1 MDKSYSEAER
11 QSIVGGMQQIYIHEV
26 KEKWLLNGLEQLW
39 HQSATSEDE
48 AWESQ
53 EETLCYPALK
63 AITIDKSRFLAVQA
77 NWQGSILK

>member
-1 MDKSYSEAER
+1 MGWSSCD
-11 QSIVGGMQQIYIHEV
+11 
-26 KEKWLLNGLEQLW
+26 
-39 HQSATSEDE
+39 TSEDE

-77 NWQGSILK
+77 N